1 MATFYTKWCFSGT
14 SSPNSETYTIDGE
27 KITYSNDV
35 RFKYVVTEKV
45 NVSANTSTLVVDKY
59 AIFYY
64 TWDTSAHWLDVT
76 SRSKIPSSA
85 SYKSETKNIRSSSAL
100 DSYLWQYI
108 GQDSFTVSHNADG
121 SGSTTFT
128 GNGYYK
134 GGSGTTYSKS
144 VSATIN
150 LTKINRTSTLTTDA
164 TTNAGK
170 LFGDTATFN
179 ISKKDSS
186 FTHKLTYT
194 SGGTTYTIAENVD
207 TSVTYTFPT
216 TLIKDYPNAVKN
228 GITVTCTTYK
238 GDTKIGS
245 SNCTVYLS
253 VPEEYVPT
261 CSLALQEANETMLGL
276 GWGVYVK
283 GKSQVKGVI
292 TAAGI
297 EGSTI
302 KSYSSTGNNQSFST
316 SEFTTGLLTDSNEAM
331 EFKTSIADT
340 RGRTAT
346 DTKTIEVIDYKP
358 PTINNIQI
366 ERCNADGSLNNE
378 GTYGKAKV
386 EYSIAPIE
394 NLNGKSIR
402 ITYAETVKEITPEDY
417 NGTYYFTELFEG
429 LETTGS
435 YDFLFELIDTFETVP
450 MNYTLPPAFV
460 TRSFLAGGKG
470 VSIGQIAT
478 EEGFHSHMDS
488 EFHKNTKV
496 KNININGLKIEK
508 MNVGGWICYVE
519 DEA

>member
-45 NVSANTSTLVVDKY
+45 NASANTSTLVVDKY

-128 GNGYYK
+128 GNGYYT
-134 GGSGTTYSKS
+134 GGSGTKYSKS

-150 LTKINRTSTLTTDA
+150 LTKINRASTITTSA
-164 TTNAGK
+164 TTSAGK
-170 LFGDTATFN
+170 LFGDEVTFN
-179 ISKKDSS
+179 ITKKDSS
-186 FTHKLTYT
+186 FTHKLTFT
-194 SGGTTYTIAENVD
+194 SGETTYTIAENVD
-207 TSVTYTFPT
+207 ATASYTFPID
-216 TLIKDYPNAVKN
+216 LIKNYPNAVKN
-228 GITVTCTTYK
+228 GITITCTTYK
-238 GDTKIGS
+238 GDTKIGT

-253 VPEEYVPT
+253 VPDEYVPT
-261 CSLALQEANETMLGL
+261 CSLALEEAKETMLEL

-283 GKSQVKGVI
+283 SKSQVKGVI
-292 TAAGI
+292 TANGV

-302 KSYSSTGNNQSFST
+302 KSYSSNGNNQSFST
-316 SEFTTGLLTDSNEAM
+316 SEFTTGFLIESDTLEFKSTITDS
-331 EFKTSIADT
+331 
-340 RGRTAT
+340 RGRAAT
-346 DTKTIEVIDYKP
+346 DSKTIEVIDYKP
-358 PTINNIQI
+358 PTINNVQI
-366 ERCNADGSLNNE
+366 ERCNADGTLNNE
-378 GTYGKAKV
+378 GTYGKAVV
-386 EYSIAPIE
+386 EYSISPI
-394 NLNGKSIR
+394 NDLNTKTIR
-402 ITYAETVKEITPEDY
+402 VTYGDVVKEITPTEY
-417 NGTYYFTELFEG
+417 EGRYEFTELFSG

-435 YDFLFELIDTFETVP
+435 YDFMFELVDAFDIVP
-450 MNYTLPPAFV
+450 INYLLPPAFV
-460 TRSFLAGGKG
+460 TRSFLRGGKG

-478 EEGFHSHMDS
+478 QEGFHSHMDS
-488 EFHKNTKV
+488 EFHKNTKT

>member
-14 SSPNSETYTIDGE
+14 NTPNNEKYTINGE
-27 KITYSNDV
+27 NVTMYNDV
-35 RFKYVVTEKV
+35 RFKFVVSEKV
-45 NVSANTSTLVVDKY
+45 NTSANTSTLVVDKY
-59 AIFYY
+59 ACFYW
-64 TWDTSAHWLDVT
+64 TWDNSAHFLDIT
-76 SRSKIPSSA
+76 MRSKIPSSA
-85 SYKSETKNIRSSSAL
+85 SYKSETASVRNTSASS
-100 DSYLWQYI
+100 DTWTYV
-108 GQDSFTVSHNADG
+108 GQDSFTVKHNADG

-150 LTKINRTSTLTTDA
+150 LTKINRASTITTDA
-164 TTNAGK
+164 TTSAGK

-179 ISKKDSS
+179 ITKKDSS
-186 FTHKLTYT
+186 FTHDLTFI

-207 TSVTYTFPT
+207 TGTTYTFPA
-216 TLIKDYPNAVKN
+216 TLIKNYPNAVKN

-238 GDTKIGS
+238 GDTKIGT

-283 GKSQVKGVI
+283 GKSQVKGII
-292 TAAGI
+292 TAAGV

-302 KSYSSTGNNQSFST
+302 KSYTTTGNKQTFST
-316 SEFTTGLLTDSNEAM
+316 SEFTTGLLIESVEAM
-331 EFKTSIADT
+331 EFITSVADT

-346 DTKTIEVIDYKP
+346 DTKAIEVIDYKP
-358 PTINNIQI
+358 PTISNVQI
-366 ERCNADGSLNNE
+366 ERCNADGSTNNE
-378 GTYGKAKV
+378 GTYGKAII
-386 EYSIAPIE
+386 EYSIAPITD
-394 NLNGKSIR
+394 LNEKTIR
-402 ITYAETVKEITPEDY
+402 ITYADTVKEITPEEY
-417 NGTYYFTELFEG
+417 NGKYIVTELFEG

-435 YDFLFELIDTFETVP
+435 YDFLFELIDTFDTVP

-478 EEGFHSHMDS
+478 VEGFHSHMDS

-508 MNVGGWICYVE
+508 MNVGGWICYAE

>member
-27 KITYSNDV
+27 KVTYSNDV

-45 NVSANTSTLVVDKY
+45 NASANTSTLVVDKY

-128 GNGYYK
+128 GNGYYT

-150 LTKINRTSTLTTDA
+150 LTKINRTSTITTSATTD
-164 TTNAGK
+164 AGK
-170 LFGDTATFN
+170 LFGDEVTFN
-179 ISKKDSS
+179 ITKKDSS
-186 FTHKLTYT
+186 FTHKLTFT
-194 SGGTTYTIAENVD
+194 SGETTYTIAENVD
-207 TSVTYTFPT
+207 TTASYTFPID
-216 TLIKDYPNAVKN
+216 LIKNYPNAVKN
-228 GITVTCTTYK
+228 GITITCTTYK
-238 GDTKIGS
+238 GDVKIGA

-253 VPEEYVPT
+253 VPDEYVPT
-261 CSLALQEANETMLGL
+261 CSLALEEANETMLEL

-283 GKSQVKGVI
+283 SKSQVKGVI
-292 TAAGI
+292 TANGV

-302 KSYSSTGNNQSFST
+302 KSYSSSGNKQSFST
-316 SEFTTGLLTDSNEAM
+316 SEFTTGFLTESDTLEFKSTITDS
-331 EFKTSIADT
+331 
-340 RGRTAT
+340 RGRAAS
-346 DTKTIEVIDYKP
+346 DSKTIEVIDYKP
-358 PTINNIQI
+358 PTINNVQI
-366 ERCNADGSLNNE
+366 ERCNVDGTLNNE
-378 GTYGKAKV
+378 GTYGKAVV
-386 EYSIAPIE
+386 EYSISPI
-394 NLNGKSIR
+394 NDLNAKTIR
-402 ITYAETVKEITPEDY
+402 VTYGDVVKEITPTEY
-417 NGTYYFTELFEG
+417 EGRYEFTELFSG

-435 YDFLFELIDTFETVP
+435 YDFIFELIDAFDIVP
-450 MNYTLPPAFV
+450 INYLLPPAFV
-460 TRSFLAGGKG
+460 TRSFLRGGKG

-478 EEGFHSHMDS
+478 QEGFHSHMDS